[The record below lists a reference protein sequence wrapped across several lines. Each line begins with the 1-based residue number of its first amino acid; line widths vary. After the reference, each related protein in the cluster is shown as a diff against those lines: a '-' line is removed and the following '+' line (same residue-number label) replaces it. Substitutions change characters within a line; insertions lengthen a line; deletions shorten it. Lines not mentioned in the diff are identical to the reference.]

1 MTKHNRREQMDL
13 KLLTDNTVVVVGVLI
28 AVFGFIAYLVF
39 GPEVGSD
46 LINQVGGG
54 ESTITP

>member
-1 MTKHNRREQMDL
+1 MDL
-13 KLLTDNTVVVVGVLI
+13 KLLTDNKVVVGVLV

-39 GPEVGSD
+39 GPEIGSD

-54 ESTITP
+54 TGPVPTP